1 MEERRRRETPRRLIM
16 KEGLNSVKTKGFA
29 LAEQKRAKA
38 SHLGSLAAFE
48 KKRKFASLAL

>member
-1 MEERRRRETPRRLIM
+1 M